1 MMLLRKKLEVLENQV
16 REIKKRDG
24 MWKEANKKVESFEN
38 IIEQKENRIVA
49 LEEKL
54 KHFENK
60 FSEANTLEAK
70 INNLENIL
78 QKQAK

>member
-1 MMLLRKKLEVLENQV
+1 
-16 REIKKRDG
+16 

-60 FSEANTLEAK
+60 FSEVNK
-70 INNLENIL
+70 
-78 QKQAK
+78 

>member
-1 MMLLRKKLEVLENQV
+1 MLLRKIGDLENQI
-16 REIKKRDG
+16 REIKKDG
-24 MWKEANKKVESFEN
+24 TWKEANKKVESFEN

-60 FSEANTLEAK
+60 FSEVNTLEAQ
-70 INNLENIL
+70 INDVENLFH
-78 QKQAK
+78 KQAK